1 VRGLFSGGT
10 LCYEA
15 LHLLGRELGSI
26 WSNTPLDPAFALP
39 DVWTSRHHTV
49 VDLGDDTFTRGRPH
63 PMIDPRLRN
72 ERIIAEAADRD
83 TAVILVDVVLG
94 YGAHADPASAIAGA
108 IAQARGKNGHVA
120 FVACVCGTAG
130 DHQDLERQ
138 QRILQEAGVLVAP
151 SNAAAA
157 RAAAQ
162 IALSA
167 PGRHGSHA

>member
-1 VRGLFSGGT
+1 MASLQPR
-10 LCYEA
+10 
-15 LHLLGRELGSI
+15 R
-26 WSNTPLDPAFALP
+26 D
-39 DVWTSRHHTV
+39 RQ
-49 VDLGDDTFTRGRPH
+49 RGR
-63 PMIDPRLRN
+63 
-72 ERIIAEAADRD
+72 
-83 TAVILVDVVLG
+83 TAVILIDMVLG

-108 IAQARGKNGHVA
+108 VAQARGKNGHVA

-157 RAAAQ
+157 RVAAQ

-167 PGRHGSHA
+167 PDRHGSQA